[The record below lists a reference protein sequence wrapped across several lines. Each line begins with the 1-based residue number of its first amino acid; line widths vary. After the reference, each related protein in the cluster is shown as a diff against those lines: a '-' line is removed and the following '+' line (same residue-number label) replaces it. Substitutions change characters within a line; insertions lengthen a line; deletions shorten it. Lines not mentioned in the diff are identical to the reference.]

1 MSVPT
6 RDIDAATERRIEQ
19 MRERRRRKQG
29 RRESIA
35 MVAFSAAFL
44 AAALTLAVVAEPVR
58 SLSPEL
64 ALAFVAALALAAGIE
79 FSVGAATAVPTQLV
93 FVPMLLLL
101 PTPLVPLLVAAAYVA
116 SDLGAAMRDR
126 LDVGRA
132 VIAPANAWFAVWPAL
147 VLVLGD
153 AQLPSWDHWAWYALA
168 LAAQLVG
175 DAVSTALRARLALGL
190 RAREIASD
198 MLLAYRVDAL
208 LSRSG
213 CSPPWAPPPSRGR
226 CSSCC
231 RS

>member
-1 MSVPT
+1 
-6 RDIDAATERRIEQ
+6 
-19 MRERRRRKQG
+19 
-29 RRESIA
+29 
-35 MVAFSAAFL
+35 
-44 AAALTLAVVAEPVR
+44 
-58 SLSPEL
+58 
-64 ALAFVAALALAAGIE
+64 
-79 FSVGAATAVPTQLV
+79 
-93 FVPMLLLL
+93 MLLLL

-116 SDLGAAMRDR
+116 SDLDAAMRDR

-208 LSRSG
+208 LFPVGLLAAVGAASE
-213 CSPPWAPPPSRGR
+213 PWAVLLVLPVVALFASFARGR
-226 CSSCC
+226 RGSTVRSSSPRPTAAPRSCSAT
-231 RS
+231 